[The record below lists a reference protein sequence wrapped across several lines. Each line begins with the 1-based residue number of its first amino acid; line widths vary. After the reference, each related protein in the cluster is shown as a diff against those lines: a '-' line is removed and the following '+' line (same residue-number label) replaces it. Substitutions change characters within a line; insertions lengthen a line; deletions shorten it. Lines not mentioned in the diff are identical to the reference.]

1 MNKEPRMR
9 RILIADQLI
18 DGLSHTPIKNGVVII
33 QDQTIDAITTKD
45 QLGNDPEGEIIE
57 VPGGTIMPGFIEMHT
72 HMHCSAEPEAYEQVT
87 SETHEELLMRSVEAV
102 RSTLISGVTTM
113 RDLGSKNEIAFA
125 VKKAVSEKKI
135 YGPRLLVTGTPI
147 TTTAGH
153 CNFFGTEA
161 DTADNVIS
169 ALRNQVK
176 LGADYI
182 KIMST
187 GGVFTPRS
195 NVRVAQYN
203 SDTLRLAVKD
213 AERLGVRVAAHC
225 HGTEGV
231 LNCADAGIHNL
242 VHSTWLSAD
251 PAESWDYRPEVADI
265 IAEKGLW
272 VDPTIAIATI
282 RTEKGIPFSD
292 QEIAASAVLSDMEG
306 RFAILKDMWDR
317 GVKFVTGLDTGM
329 SYVGFGDFAYTPQ
342 TMVEGMGIS
351 EMEAIICSTLTSAQ
365 CLGIDSETG
374 TLEANKSADVVI
386 LNGDP
391 LSNIRRLHDVDTI
404 ISQGDLIKQTGKVLI

>member
-1 MNKEPRMR
+1 MR

-18 DGLSHTPIKNGVVII
+18 DGFNQTPIKNGVVII
-33 QDQTIDAITTKD
+33 QDEAIEAITTYD
-45 QLGNDPEGEIIE
+45 QIGNDPEGEIIK
-57 VPGGTIMPGFIEMHT
+57 VPGGTIMPGFIEMHA
-72 HMHCSAEPEAYEQVT
+72 HMHCSAEPEAYDQVI
-87 SETHEELLMRSVEAV
+87 SESNEELLMRSVEAV
-102 RSTLISGVTTM
+102 RETLISGVTTV

-125 VKKAVSEKKI
+125 VKKAVEERKI
-135 YGPRLLVTGTPI
+135 NGPRLLVTGTPI

-153 CNFFGTEA
+153 CNFFGSEA
-161 DTADNVIS
+161 DTADQVIA
-169 ALRNQVK
+169 ALRHQVK

-195 NVRVAQYN
+195 NVFAAQYTT
-203 SDTLRLAVKD
+203 DVLRLAVED
-213 AERLGVRVAAHC
+213 ADRLGVRIAAHC

-231 LNCADAGIHNL
+231 INCAEAGIHNL
-242 VHSTWLSAD
+242 IHSTWLSAD
-251 PAESWDYRPEVADI
+251 PNEIWDYRPEIADT

-272 VDPTIAIATI
+272 VDPTIAIANI
-282 RTEKGIPFSD
+282 RIDKGIPFTDDELLS
-292 QEIAASAVLSDMEG
+292 SAGLSDLEG

-351 EMEAIICSTLTSAQ
+351 EMEAIICSTLSSAQ
-365 CLGIDSETG
+365 CLGIDKETG
-374 TLEANKSADVVI
+374 TLEKNKSADI
-386 LNGDP
+386 LIVDGDP
-391 LSNIRRLHDVDTI
+391 LADIRKLHDIDTI
-404 ISQGDLIKQTGKVLI
+404 ISQGQLIKRAGKVLI